1 MKPTP
6 TIIVSLFKLKE
17 KIQRKTHK
25 SKVQYC
31 KNLVELVKLFIF
43 IKCKLPRLEHFPNI
57 GRLKH
62 FPKYK
67 MQCKMQSAKVFTSI
81 LFLSNLIQILIYF
94 QERMLPRDTKIDN

>member
-31 KNLVELVKLFIF
+31 KNLVELVKRFIF

-62 FPKYK
+62 FPNIKCNANCQGIYINIISS
-67 MQCKMQSAKVFTSI
+67 QFN
-81 LFLSNLIQILIYF
+81 SNINL
-94 QERMLPRDTKIDN
+94 LPGTYAT